1 MSAPRFALISDGEF
15 QRLPAHEQIDLFWE
29 AEAYTPD
36 PRSSNK
42 NAAARWAAVQKAK
55 AAFWESQQ
63 RGKTPR
69 HKRAPRDGLI
79 SAAEANEWLRS
90 LPPVPL
96 YGEECDDEG
105 VKNG

>member
-1 MSAPRFALISDGEF
+1 MTAPRFAMITAGEF
-15 QRLPAHEQIDLFWE
+15 SRLPAYEQMDLFWE
-29 AEAYTPD
+29 AECYYPN
-36 PRSSNK
+36 PKSSNK

-55 AAFWESQQ
+55 AAYWEDH
-63 RGKTPR
+63 GTPLAKSEPSESR
-69 HKRAPRDGLI
+69 I

-96 YGEECDDEG
+96 YGDDCDDEG